1 MNSHQVKVYY
11 RVMERS
17 EAPGCSTPLQ
27 LASERFTDE
36 PTAGRYLQDR
46 HTRYAVL
53 HLREATDAAV
63 IRSLEKKH
71 PWHLVSIDQVEWVQ
85 GKKTAVA
92 TSPQ

>member
-1 MNSHQVKVYY
+1 
-11 RVMERS
+11 MERG
-17 EAPGCSTPLQ
+17 EAPGSSTPLQ

-53 HLREATDAAV
+53 HLSEDSDDAV

-71 PWHLVSIDQVEWVQ
+71 PWHIVSIDQVEWVE
-85 GKKTAVA
+85 GRKKVAVA
-92 TSPQ
+92 GHQ

>member
-11 RVMERS
+11 RVMERN
-17 EAPGCSTPLQ
+17 EAPGSSTPLQ
-27 LASERFTDE
+27 LASEGFTDE

-53 HLREATDAAV
+53 HLTEASDAAV

-71 PWHLVSIDQVEWVQ
+71 PWHVVAIDQVEWLQ
-85 GKKTAVA
+85 GKKATAA
-92 TSPQ
+92 SRR

>member
-17 EAPGCSTPLQ
+17 EAPGSSTPLQ
-27 LASERFTDE
+27 LASEMFTDE

-53 HLREATDAAV
+53 HLSEATDAAV

-71 PWHLVSIDQVEWVQ
+71 PWHIVAIDQVEWVH
-85 GKKTAVA
+85 GKRAAAAVR
-92 TSPQ
+92 S